1 MITLKLK
8 YQSDCP
14 ELISQYIRQ
23 YNHVYRVAFNSI
35 NEGNPLSYKDL
46 TRLNNISL
54 LDSWFIQSARS
65 EASYLY
71 AKVKKTDNKK
81 VIFGGK
87 KNFRLRCQG
96 KISKEEFQAKRLVP
110 LCSIGEKISS
120 TKPVKGNRKFK
131 LNAELNEL
139 KFKLK
144 DRKITLTL
152 LPYSSSYKQT
162 LAKVYEHQLLGDVP
176 ITYKLDTQYVYITL
190 DESVVLKIKET
201 KKISNRVLGI
211 DLNPNYIGWSIV
223 DWKSES
229 EFEVIQSGVYSFKE
243 LNDKEFSLKGQHIPS
258 SDSKRIYLNNKRKHE
273 IFEVAKNLIDKALYY
288 KVESFAVEELSIT
301 SKDNQKGKRFNSQ
314 VNHQWL
320 RDDFINNL
328 SKRCNIF
335 RIRFQKVKAEYSSFI
350 GNFLYRSLNLPDPA
364 LASIEISRRGYE
376 FISQYIKKSK
386 KPKKN
391 IVQPDMIKFN
401 RLIAKSLEE
410 FSLKDE
416 FDSLTEIYYI
426 LKKSKQ
432 TYRLSVSHWDYQF
445 SRLFSPRSKVKHL
458 GFYDKKNILI

>member
-65 EASYLY
+65 EASFLY
-71 AKVKKTDNKK
+71 TKVKKTDNKK

-87 KNFRLRCQG
+87 KNFKLRCQG

-120 TKPVKGNRKFK
+120 TKPVKCNRKFK

-176 ITYKLDTQYVYITL
+176 ITYKLDTQYVYITF
-190 DESVVLKIKET
+190 DESIILKAKET

-243 LNDKEFSLKGQHIPS
+243 LNDSLKGQRIPS
-258 SDSKRIYLNNKRKHE
+258 SDPRRIYLNNKRKHE

-288 KVESFAVEELSIT
+288 KVESFAVEELSIS

-314 VNHQWL
+314 VNNQWL

-328 SKRCNIF
+328 QKRCNIF
-335 RIRFQKVKAEYSSFI
+335 GIRFQKVKAEYSSFI
-350 GNFLYRSLNLPDPA
+350 GNFLYRSLDLPDPI
-364 LASIEISRRGYE
+364 LASIELSRRAYE
-376 FISQYIKKSK
+376 FINQYIKKSK
-386 KPKKN
+386 EPKKN
-391 IVQPDMIKFN
+391 IIQPDMIKFN

-416 FDSLTEIYYI
+416 FDSLVEIYYF

-432 TYRLSVSHWDYQF
+432 TYRLSVSSWEEQF

-458 GFYDKKNILI
+458 GFYDKNNILI